1 VASKS
6 DRKPRRFAQNNPI
19 VKHHRRRVASVPSVF
34 RITAFK
40 PLPVAQFHR
49 YHAPVYPLQTT
60 DNGQRNTRWQSNES
74 AQAIEKQT
82 IIVLQPR
89 S

>member
-1 VASKS
+1 VWPQKVTGSPDDLHKTIRS
-6 DRKPRRFAQNNPI
+6 SNI
-19 VKHHRRRVASVPSVF
+19 IRRVASVPSVF